1 MKRIFSFLL
10 CIILLSIKGWSQN
23 ITAAEYF
30 IDNDPGVGKGSFISV
45 PAPGNSVSLTATI
58 PLNSLSSG
66 FHFVAVRTK
75 GSDGIWGL
83 FESRGFYVTKA
94 TTDVTNIT
102 SAEYFLDND
111 PGLGKGT
118 AMNIGS
124 SGVVV
129 NYTAIIPQ
137 NLSPGFHFLA
147 IRTKGSDGVWGLFE
161 SRGFYVTPA
170 TSVASNITSAE
181 YFFDKDPGV
190 GKGTALNVGTSAS
203 VVDFTAMIP
212 HSLTPGF
219 HFLAIRTKGADGV
232 WGLMEARG
240 FYVSEGA
247 QDAGDITALEYFYD
261 TDPGVGKG
269 TRININPATAIY
281 KDSLIIPLGSLPLGN
296 HVIGIRVR
304 NSRGKWSLIE
314 NKRIKVCT
322 KDGPVSKMTY
332 FIEGNRVFFNNL
344 STSADST
351 LWKFGD
357 NTTDTVINPIKAY
370 NRAGNFNL
378 ELISK
383 NICAS
388 DTLREVI
395 RINGIVS
402 ANAPKSG
409 NDGVATLIITGNGFT
424 PTTAIQL
431 QQGTNVILPSGKQF
445 VSSERFIGYFDLTGE
460 QEGYYNVVAALGG
473 GTFDTLKNGFQIVP
487 AVYPYV
493 SIVQGGRNPAR
504 LGQIRMTDMLQNTGN
519 EDAIMV
525 PYGSV
530 VGYKPNTINLIT
542 LEPMAALFNIGV
554 FKGTYEYLNSN
565 GISTEVMSEKDIDT
579 IRKVQILAYYRIR
592 IPSESFVRNYSR
604 VTNSFGLLTYDNR
617 SVVYPPL
624 YRSSIVL
631 GDLNADNA
639 RDCMNSF
646 LKRAVKK
653 NLTSISINETAWNNC
668 FNTAFDTL
676 SKTVRDVV
684 RDLNLQQ
691 QSIPMK
697 AVYASLLTEIVKCG
711 GTGLPSAFT
720 SVQFHRIVKDVTYN
734 WLFLENLDSIGRP
747 CFDTTENFVF
757 NSRKKI
763 TPFSP
768 RFSGRVQNS
777 ECPGADRFPELA
789 ELCKDYANPCE
800 AAADI
805 FFKDDNLQNKI
816 GRKIFKKF
824 TKMLG
829 PKGSGGFCAINSA
842 TAGCRALCEQ
852 ASVDPNIKKG
862 PGDNNQ
868 FKHINYLGDHGY
880 AILFENLPA
889 ATAPAAYAEIT
900 DTIDKTL
907 FDIHTFQLTGFG
919 WGDSVVKVDANRSDY
934 SLLKDLRPA
943 MPNKLRIDVRLD
955 TAKGIAVWKFYTLDT
970 ATLQLTDDPAQGFL
984 PPNTDGIR
992 GNGFVSFTIQ
1002 PKNGVVSGTVLSNKA
1017 SIIFDSNAPI
1027 ITPVWQ
1033 HIIDTL
1039 PPQSRV
1045 ASLPPVITT
1054 KRFEVKWSGSDA
1066 HAGVN
1071 EYAVY
1076 VSENDGLFTK
1086 WKDYTAALS
1095 DTFNGEF
1102 NKTYK
1107 FFSIANDRAGNFE
1120 SAPPDPTAV
1129 PDAVARVESPTNVAE
1144 LKDEQLLVYPTVT
1157 SGKVMVLTP
1166 KSVTIEIVGIN
1177 GQRFEQFSLRQ
1188 NGQIDL
1194 SNKPAGVYLLKLS
1207 PQNRVIKVVK
1217 Y

>member
-1 MKRIFSFLL
+1 M
-10 CIILLSIKGWSQN
+10 KGWSQN

-30 IDNDPGVGKGSFISV
+30 IDIDPGAGKGKSIAV
-45 PAPGNSVSLTATI
+45 TTPGDIVNLTATI
-58 PLNSLSSG
+58 PVAALPSG
-66 FHFVAVRTK
+66 FHFLGVRTRTA
-75 GSDGIWGL
+75 DGVWGMYDT
-83 FESRGFYVTKA
+83 RGFYITRA
-94 TTDVTNIT
+94 SSDVSNV
-102 SAEYFLDND
+102 SAAEYFLDND
-111 PGLGKGT
+111 PGIGKAT
-118 AMNIGS
+118 AMNVGNS
-124 SGVVV
+124 GGVV
-129 NYTAIIPQ
+129 NFTATIPQ

-147 IRTKGSDGVWGLFE
+147 IRTRGADGVWGFFE
-161 SRGFYVTPA
+161 TRGFYITQ
-170 TSVASNITSAE
+170 TSSDVSNISAAE
-181 YFFDKDPGV
+181 YFLDNDPGI
-190 GKGTALNVGTSAS
+190 GKATAMNVGNSGG
-203 VVDFTAMIP
+203 VVNFTATIP
-212 HSLTPGF
+212 QNLSPGF
-219 HFLAIRTKGADGV
+219 HYVAIRTKGADGV
-232 WGLMEARG
+232 WGFFEARG

-247 QDAGDITALEYFYD
+247 EDAGDITALEYFYD
-261 TDPGVGKG
+261 NDPGAGKA
-269 TRININPATAIY
+269 TRVNINPAVASY
-281 KDSLIIPLGSLPLGN
+281 KDSLIVPLGTLPLGN
-296 HVIGIRVR
+296 HIIGIRVR

-322 KDGPVSKMTY
+322 KDGPVSRMTY
-332 FIEGNRVFFNNL
+332 FTEGNRVFFTNR

-357 NTTDTVINPIKAY
+357 NTTDTVVDPIKTY
-370 NRAGNFNL
+370 SRAGNFNL

-409 NDGVATLIITGNGFT
+409 NDGIATLIITGNGFT

-445 VSSERFIGYFDLTGE
+445 VSSERFIGYFDLTGK
-460 QEGYYNVVAALGG
+460 QEGFYNVVAALGG
-473 GTFDTLKNGFQIVP
+473 GSFDTLKNGFQVVP
-487 AVYPYV
+487 ALFPYV
-493 SIVQGGRNPAR
+493 AHIQGGRNPAR
-504 LGQIRMTDMLQNTGN
+504 FGQMTLANLLQNTGN

-525 PYGSV
+525 PFGTII
-530 VGYKPNTINLIT
+530 GYKPNTVNLVT
-542 LEPMAALFNIGV
+542 MEPMAELSNVGI
-554 FKGTYEYLNSN
+554 FKGAYQYLTAN
-565 GISTEVMSEKDIDT
+565 GISTDVMSEKDIDT
-579 IRKVQILAYYRIR
+579 TRKVQLLAYYRVR
-592 IPSESFVRNYSR
+592 IPSESYVRNYAR
-604 VTNSFGLLTYDNR
+604 ITNSFGLLEYGNR

-631 GDLNADNA
+631 GDMNADNA

-653 NLTSISINETAWNNC
+653 NLTSLSINDAAWNNC

-684 RDLNLQQ
+684 KDLSLQQ

-697 AVYASLLTEIVKCG
+697 AVYTSLLTEIAKCG
-711 GTGLPSAFT
+711 GTGLPSTFT
-720 SVQFHRIVKDVTYN
+720 SAQFQRIIKDVTYN
-734 WLFLENLDSIGRP
+734 WMFLENLDSIGRP

-757 NSRKKI
+757 NARK
-763 TPFSP
+763 TLAPVSP
-768 RFSGRVQNS
+768 RVAGRTQNTD
-777 ECPGADRFPELA
+777 CPGAAKFPELA
-789 ELCKDYANPCE
+789 ELCKDFANPCK
-800 AAADI
+800 AAADV
-805 FFKDDNLQNKI
+805 FFKDDNLKNTI
-816 GRKIFKKF
+816 GRFVFKKF

-829 PKGSGGFCAINSA
+829 PKGSKGFCGLNSA
-842 TAGCRALCEQ
+842 TAGCEKLCEQ
-852 ASVDPNIKKG
+852 ASVDPNIKIG
-862 PGDNNQ
+862 PGDNDQ

-880 AILFENLPA
+880 AILFENLPN

-900 DTIDKTL
+900 DTIDKTR

-919 WGDSVVKVDANRSDY
+919 WGDSVVRIDANRSNY

-970 ATLQLTDDPAQGFL
+970 TTLQLTDDPAQGFL
-984 PPNTDGIR
+984 PPNTDGIK

-1017 SIIFDSNAPI
+1017 SIVFDSNVPI

-1045 ASLPPVITT
+1045 SSLPPVITS
-1054 KRFEVKWSGSDA
+1054 KRFEVKWSGTDA

-1086 WKDYTAALS
+1086 WKDYTAAVS

-1107 FFSIANDRAGNFE
+1107 FFSIASDRAGNFE
-1120 SAPPDPTAV
+1120 EAPVDPTAV

-1144 LKDEQLLVYPTVT
+1144 LPDEKLIVYPTVT
-1157 SGKVMVLTP
+1157 NGKVMILTP
-1166 KSVTIEIVGIN
+1166 KPVTIEVVGIN
-1177 GQRFEQFSLRQ
+1177 GQRFEQLQLRQ

-1194 SNKPAGVYLLKLS
+1194 SNKPAGVYLLKLT
-1207 PQNRVIKVVK
+1207 PQNKVIKVVK